1 MASSVPTVPYRY
13 IYIGLGLVLVA
24 AVAFG
29 IALGGGGDAVAL
41 PEPVQA
47 IHPSPGDLVPFQTG
61 IEVDLEIGYS
71 ADIYVDGW
79 LVQDATFVAGTGVY
93 RWSPTPSNPT
103 INEWTPGEH
112 TIRVVY
118 DTVNG
123 LPDPGEFEWTFRVG

>member
-1 MASSVPTVPYRY
+1 MPYRY

-29 IALGGGGDAVAL
+29 IALGGGGDPVVL
-41 PEPVQA
+41 PEPVEA
-47 IHPSPGDLVPFQTG
+47 IYPEPGDLVPFQTG
-61 IEVDLEIGYS
+61 IEVDLKIGYS

-123 LPDPGEFEWTFRVG
+123 LPDPGEIEWTFRVG